1 MFTASFFDNP
11 IILLQGAFVGFIFGF
26 LLQKGNVANFDTI
39 IGQFI
44 LKDFT
49 VLKII
54 FSAILVGSFGLYSME
69 YFDLIDPIIA
79 THNTIGNVL
88 IGGLIFGIGIS
99 LLGYCP
105 GTCVAA
111 AGQGAKDAIWGILGM
126 ILGTAIFAE
135 LYEIIIQIIP
145 TILDLGNLT
154 LATLIGVNPF
164 LIILGLIAFALLLFY
179 FLVLLLLFFIIKNE
193 AKIL

>member
-54 FSAILVGSFGLYSME
+54 FSAILVGSFGADAESE
-69 YFDLIDPIIA
+69 A
-79 THNTIGNVL
+79 
-88 IGGLIFGIGIS
+88 GGA
-99 LLGYCP
+99 GY
-105 GTCVAA
+105 
-111 AGQGAKDAIWGILGM
+111 DE
-126 ILGTAIFAE
+126 F
-135 LYEIIIQIIP
+135 
-145 TILDLGNLT
+145 LD
-154 LATLIGVNPF
+154 
-164 LIILGLIAFALLLFY
+164 
-179 FLVLLLLFFIIKNE
+179 KR
-193 AKIL
+193 